1 MSRVQV
7 TSLPI
12 FLHGQV
18 GSFQPLA
25 VDALC
30 VSDGHSAVQPWV
42 LVPEDVTAKVRRHGV
57 V

>member
-1 MSRVQV
+1 MRRVQV

-30 VSDGHSAVQPWV
+30 VSDGHSVVQPWV